1 MLKKNIVHFLTLNLE
16 GGGGGGCLELP
27 LESLKKQQFIKRT
40 NVLTILGHELK
51 EWVRVKAIYCRCFA
65 TKSASG

>member
-40 NVLTILGHELK
+40 NVLKILGHELK
-51 EWVRVKAIYCRCFA
+51 E
-65 TKSASG
+65 